1 MHAPLSPAKQMGPP
15 CSPPAL
21 PCTAQERVG
30 CSQGTCLSPAEPP
43 DSASVSPEDA
53 ASFCPHCTSFRKERM
68 KEWLMFHSTVINGYL
83 LRAEPFVFRQ
93 LHPAQHLEMHRLAA
107 GNKLVMPSICK
118 TATQGNIQ
126 HTACI
131 PLTDFY

>member
-1 MHAPLSPAKQMGPP
+1 
-15 CSPPAL
+15 
-21 PCTAQERVG
+21 
-30 CSQGTCLSPAEPP
+30 
-43 DSASVSPEDA
+43 
-53 ASFCPHCTSFRKERM
+53 M

-118 TATQGNIQ
+118 TATQGNI
-126 HTACI
+126 
-131 PLTDFY
+131 